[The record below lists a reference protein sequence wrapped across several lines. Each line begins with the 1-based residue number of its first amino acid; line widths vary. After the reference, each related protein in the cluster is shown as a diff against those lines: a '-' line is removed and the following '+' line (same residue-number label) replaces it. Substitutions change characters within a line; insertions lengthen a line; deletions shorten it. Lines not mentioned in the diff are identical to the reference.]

1 MADWFAVVD
10 GAADPRLYPVI
21 ASASEH
27 ACLYEADYPE
37 ETLAALPHLVRLVP
51 GEQLP
56 ELWRRHESGRF
67 WGMAI
72 RSSLG
77 FKPLRRHLRKFTTAR
92 LPLGDVVLFRFWD
105 PRVFATFAD
114 SATPEE
120 IGPFFQGIEGVI
132 VDLGPGG
139 RRRYWWDGGIRTAEG
154 HPSGSAPSPYPPSP
168 QPA

>member
-1 MADWFAVVD
+1 MAAWYLVVD

-21 ASASEH
+21 CQTREH

-37 ETLAALPHLVRLVP
+37 ETLAALPHLVTLVQ

-72 RSSLG
+72 RSALG

-105 PRVFATFAD
+105 PRVFATFAQ

-120 IGPFFQGIEGVI
+120 IAPFFEGIESVI
-132 VDLGPGG
+132 VDLGAEG
-139 RRRYWWDGGIRTAEG
+139 RRRYAWDGQAVVQQAQPATAVT
-154 HPSGSAPSPYPPSP
+154 APS
-168 QPA
+168 